1 LESLPQSRCRT
12 RLIECQDEL
21 AWFTWAGVTM
31 GHIRLGRLPRSKHW
45 QGVVDELD
53 LPSASSESL
62 ARETFEATSRY
73 LRLYAAN
80 EHGCYRPLLNMTEL
94 AVAARTEESFWKHL
108 RNIGVADPHELS
120 GIKLLHAILVSTA
133 GRKGKETR
141 TDLSEIADQA
151 YREILFTTVQ
161 DAANT
166 LWDASAEDVRI
177 AFREFTSQTGYSE
190 FVRNWFSRFVG
201 RTLLYFLDRELPNHI
216 GSGKAVE
223 TSTAAVELEKS
234 VVRYAHE
241 RTRIIRDFAPG
252 WLSKT
257 LWQKK
262 TLSLKGV
269 RAFFQYCI
277 KKITDDIELESE
289 E

>member
-1 LESLPQSRCRT
+1 
-12 RLIECQDEL
+12 
-21 AWFTWAGVTM
+21 
-31 GHIRLGRLPRSKHW
+31 
-45 QGVVDELD
+45 
-53 LPSASSESL
+53 
-62 ARETFEATSRY
+62 
-73 LRLYAAN
+73 
-80 EHGCYRPLLNMTEL
+80 MTEL